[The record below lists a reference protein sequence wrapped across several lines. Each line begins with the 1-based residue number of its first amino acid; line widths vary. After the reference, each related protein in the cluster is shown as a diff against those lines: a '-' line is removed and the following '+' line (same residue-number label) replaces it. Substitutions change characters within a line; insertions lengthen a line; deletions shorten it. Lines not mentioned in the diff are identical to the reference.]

1 MICKF
6 NSKNDFTEF
15 LDLFKLPNQK
25 SMCYQYNDKYSFGC
39 TVLYIFIT
47 SIPLMFWY
55 SVGKILWL
63 LFSVNV
69 QYVGPKQ
76 FSTISLLK
84 KENWFLPN
92 GNICISILSSS
103 ILVLPTLCFQRS
115 YSYYFEV
122 KYLGPF
128 FLTNIS
134 APVVLVYCHDWWKNE
149 VWWKNNGFKSFP
161 KKISSQF
168 DVADF
173 TFAANLVVFVGG
185 TAALLLFSG
194 NEIHILSVEEK
205 GGSAAI
211 IIIKKLPN
219 LRWETTENINTI
231 FLGENTRSK
240 VFLFLSEK
248 IFYNYYPL
256 RKAYPLLYSSVG
268 GHELLISSCY
278 IKRLKVRS

>member
-1 MICKF
+1 MGSDEK
-6 NSKNDFTEF
+6 
-15 LDLFKLPNQK
+15 
-25 SMCYQYNDKYSFGC
+25 
-39 TVLYIFIT
+39 
-47 SIPLMFWY
+47 
-55 SVGKILWL
+55 
-63 LFSVNV
+63 
-69 QYVGPKQ
+69 
-76 FSTISLLK
+76 
-84 KENWFLPN
+84 
-92 GNICISILSSS
+92 
-103 ILVLPTLCFQRS
+103 
-115 YSYYFEV
+115 
-122 KYLGPF
+122 
-128 FLTNIS
+128 
-134 APVVLVYCHDWWKNE
+134 KNE
-149 VWWKNNGFKSFP
+149 FKSFP

-173 TFAANLVVFVGG
+173 TFAANLVVVGG

-268 GHELLISSCY
+268 GHELLISCH
-278 IKRLKVRS
+278 I